1 MENNTAVPAQHKWL
15 RITQAT
21 DQPGAHPSVTE
32 NKKKEFKSLLDRS
45 VTTREIIFV
54 VALIFC
60 LTPFVSPP
68 VALLIGF
75 AMAQFVGHP
84 FLHLNHKATSFLL
97 KVSVVGLGFGMNVQ
111 SAIHAGREGI
121 LFTVASI
128 IGTLSLGL
136 LLGRFLKI
144 EKKTSHLISC
154 GTAICGG
161 SAIAAI
167 SPLIKA
173 EEKQISVALG
183 TIFILNSIAL
193 FLFPFIGHQLHLSQ
207 MQFGLWSAIA
217 IHDTSSV
224 VGAANKYGAEALQV
238 ATTVKLAR
246 ALWIIPVA
254 LLTTL
259 FFKTGKQKIKIPYF
273 IGLFILGMILNTYLP
288 IIHMVSA
295 RIVDLAKIGLTLTL
309 FLIGAGL
316 SRSVLKSVGLKPLI
330 QGVALWVVISVAAL
344 WAVMHLL

>member
-1 MENNTAVPAQHKWL
+1 MEKSTVIP
-15 RITQAT
+15 TQ
-21 DQPGAHPSVTE
+21 QKLK
-32 NKKKEFKSLLDRS
+32 NLLDKS
-45 VTTREIIFV
+45 VTTREIVFV
-54 VALIFC
+54 IALIFC
-60 LTPFVSPP
+60 LTSFVTPP

-75 AMAQFVGHP
+75 AIAQFIGHP

-97 KVSVVGLGFGMNVQ
+97 KISVVGLGFGMNVT
-111 SAIHAGREGI
+111 SAVHAGREGL

-128 IGTLSLGL
+128 TGTLALGL
-136 LLGRFLKI
+136 LLGRLLKI
-144 EKKTSHLISC
+144 EKKTSHLISS

-217 IHDTSSV
+217 IHDTSSI

-254 LLTTL
+254 LLTTV

-273 IGLFILGMILNTYLP
+273 IGLFVLAMAINTYFP
-288 IIHMVSA
+288 VVHRVSGW
-295 RIVDLAKIGLTLTL
+295 IVNLAKTGLTITL

-316 SRSVLKSVGLKPLI
+316 SSAVLKSVGIKPLL
-330 QGVALWVVISVAAL
+330 QGIILWIVISVVAL
-344 WAVMHLL
+344 WAVMHIPVG

>member
-1 MENNTAVPAQHKWL
+1 MQTKSEIKTNIPLHEK
-15 RITQAT
+15 
-21 DQPGAHPSVTE
+21 
-32 NKKKEFKSLLDRS
+32 FKNLLDKNI
-45 VTTREIIFV
+45 TTREIIFV
-54 VALIFC
+54 IALIFC
-60 LTPFVSPP
+60 LTSLVSPP

-75 AMAQFVGHP
+75 AIAQFIGHP

-111 SAIHAGREGI
+111 SAAEAGKEGF
-121 LFTVASI
+121 LFTIASI
-128 IGTLSLGL
+128 TGTLALGL

-173 EEKQISVALG
+173 EEKQMSVALG
-183 TIFILNSIAL
+183 TVFILNSIAL

-254 LLTTL
+254 LLTTV
-259 FFKTGKQKIKIPYF
+259 FFKSGKQKIKVPYF
-273 IGLFILGMILNTYLP
+273 IGLFIVAMILNTYLP
-288 IIHMVSA
+288 AIHVVSNYV
-295 RIVDLAKIGLTLTL
+295 VDLAKTGLTVTL

-316 SRSVLKSVGLKPLI
+316 SKSVLKAVGFKPLI
-330 QGVALWVVISVAAL
+330 QGIALWIVISVVAL
-344 WAVMHLL
+344 YAVMHFAA